1 MSSNRFTEDKNAR
14 FALFVSLSI
23 VDGEIGDAE
32 YNFLKKIKKHYGFPK
47 EKNKNVEES
56 KKSLIEESKTNIHE
70 ILTNIPKD
78 NFEKFKDLLVCY
90 SIILID
96 DTITDAEK
104 NAFDIIC
111 RFYGIRKELFI
122 ELERR
127 DIIKLDCAENI
138 IKSVEEVLDSKEK
151 DLLQI
156 KKLLHKSLT
165 ECDEFKKVRIKRDGY
180 SKIEEVFQY
189 NLIKGPLLE
198 GIKYALEKRYNE
210 VERNKIRSEKKSTRF
225 AFVIFIISAFILFF
239 TLTNISHQS
248 QEIEK
253 ELTHELIQK
262 DHNIDLEERKIEI
275 KKEIIEE
282 RKETLNDPI
291 DVWITKLSK
300 KKERKMILAGA
311 TIVCV
316 IIFYALKIIS
326 KHFYNKIK
334 WGINKYPYPF
344 ICLGMLFIL
353 LFFWQHITAALLL
366 FAMLSIEWLILMK
379 EQTHNE
385 NNSNILLTILVLMA
399 ILTDISFGMIELEQV
414 YTLTGIMDKIFSAL
428 FLGCICFFCGKFMEI
443 QYKQSEKNR
452 NDMKDVLLRIKKKPQ

>member
-111 RFYGIRKELFI
+111 RFYGVRKELFI

-138 IKSVEEVLDSKEK
+138 IKSVEEILDSKEK

-452 NDMKDVLLRIKKKPQ
+452 NDMKDVLLTIKKKPQ